1 MVQDPTLT
9 EDEHLVLRLHPHW
22 KTLIG
27 PLLVAVLV
35 VAVALIAEVLIPSNS
50 AAVVERLVVAAVA
63 ILAVML
69 WLIVPVLRWRTTTY
83 ELTTRRMR
91 VRSGIVTRHGRDIPL
106 ARINDVSF
114 AKGLLDRL
122 LGSGRLVV
130 ESAGEH
136 GQILL
141 NDIPHVESVQTTL
154 FRLVEGRRGR
164 VPMRMDVIFRF
175 DYGRIVPWVRRRDYG
190 LSAIAGPD
198 AIQFRSRVRMRGED
212 CEVRAEPV
220 PGSAERV
227 R

>member
-1 MVQDPTLT
+1 MTVDPSLT
-9 EDEHLVLRLHPHW
+9 QDEHLVLRLHPHW

-27 PLLVAVLV
+27 PLSVAVLV
-35 VAVALIAEVLIPSNS
+35 VVAVLIAEVLIPSGS
-50 AAVVERLVVAAVA
+50 VSTVIRLVLAAVA
-63 ILAVML
+63 ILALML

-114 AKGLLDRL
+114 EKGLLDRL

-141 NDIPHVESVQTTL
+141 NDIPRVEFTQATL
-154 FRLVEGRRGR
+154 FRLVEEEQRR
-164 VPMRMDVIFRF
+164 
-175 DYGRIVPWVRRRDYG
+175 
-190 LSAIAGPD
+190 L
-198 AIQFRSRVRMRGED
+198 
-212 CEVRAEPV
+212 
-220 PGSAERV
+220 ERND
-227 R
+227 RNQP

>member
-1 MVQDPTLT
+1 MTSDPTLT

-27 PLLVAVLV
+27 PVLVAVLV
-35 VAVALIAEVLIPSNS
+35 VAAALIAEVLIPSNS
-50 AAVVERLVVAAVA
+50 AAAVERLVVAAVA

-83 ELTTRRMR
+83 ELTTRRLR

-114 AKGLLDRL
+114 EKGLLDRL

-141 NDIPHVESVQTTL
+141 NDIPRVEFTQATL
-154 FRLVEGRRGR
+154 FRLVEEEQRRLER
-164 VPMRMDVIFRF
+164 NE
-175 DYGRIVPWVRRRDYG
+175 
-190 LSAIAGPD
+190 
-198 AIQFRSRVRMRGED
+198 RSQ
-212 CEVRAEPV
+212 P
-220 PGSAERV
+220 
-227 R
+227 

>member
-1 MVQDPTLT
+1 MTVDPSLT
-9 EDEHLVLRLHPHW
+9 QDEHLVLLLHPHW
-22 KTLIG
+22 KTLIR
-27 PLLVAVLV
+27 PFAVAVIV
-35 VAVALIAEVLIPSNS
+35 IVIALIAEVLIPSNS
-50 AAVVERLVVAAVA
+50 AAAIERLVVAAVA

-114 AKGLLDRL
+114 EKGPLDRL

-141 NDIPHVESVQTTL
+141 DDIPRVEFTQATL
-154 FRLVEGRRGR
+154 FRLVEEEQRR
-164 VPMRMDVIFRF
+164 
-175 DYGRIVPWVRRRDYG
+175 
-190 LSAIAGPD
+190 L
-198 AIQFRSRVRMRGED
+198 
-212 CEVRAEPV
+212 
-220 PGSAERV
+220 ERND
-227 R
+227 RNQP

>member
-1 MVQDPTLT
+1 MTSDPTLT

-22 KTLIG
+22 KTLIR
-27 PLLVAVLV
+27 PLVVAVLV
-35 VAVALIAEVLIPSNS
+35 VAAALIAEVLILSNS
-50 AAVVERLVVAAVA
+50 AAAVERLVVAAVA

-83 ELTTRRMR
+83 ELTTRRLR

-114 AKGLLDRL
+114 EKGLLDRL

-141 NDIPHVESVQTTL
+141 NDIPRVEFTQATL
-154 FRLVEGRRGR
+154 FRLVEEEQRR
-164 VPMRMDVIFRF
+164 
-175 DYGRIVPWVRRRDYG
+175 
-190 LSAIAGPD
+190 L
-198 AIQFRSRVRMRGED
+198 
-212 CEVRAEPV
+212 
-220 PGSAERV
+220 ERND
-227 R
+227 RNQP

>member
-1 MVQDPTLT
+1 M
-9 EDEHLVLRLHPHW
+9 LRLHPHW

-27 PLLVAVLV
+27 PLSVAVLV
-35 VAVALIAEVLIPSNS
+35 VVAVLIAEVLIPSGS
-50 AAVVERLVVAAVA
+50 VSTVIRLVLAAVA
-63 ILAVML
+63 ILALML

-114 AKGLLDRL
+114 EKGLLDRL

-141 NDIPHVESVQTTL
+141 TDIPRVEFTQATL
-154 FRLVEGRRGR
+154 FRLVEEEQRR
-164 VPMRMDVIFRF
+164 
-175 DYGRIVPWVRRRDYG
+175 
-190 LSAIAGPD
+190 L
-198 AIQFRSRVRMRGED
+198 
-212 CEVRAEPV
+212 
-220 PGSAERV
+220 ERNE
-227 R
+227 RNQP

>member
-1 MVQDPTLT
+1 MVQDPSLT

-27 PLLVAVLV
+27 PLSVAVLV
-35 VAVALIAEVLIPSNS
+35 VVAVLIAEVLIPSGS
-50 AAVVERLVVAAVA
+50 VSTVIRLVLAAVA
-63 ILAVML
+63 ILALML

-114 AKGLLDRL
+114 EKGLLDRL

-141 NDIPHVESVQTTL
+141 NDIPRVEFTQATL
-154 FRLVEGRRGR
+154 FRLVEEEQRR
-164 VPMRMDVIFRF
+164 
-175 DYGRIVPWVRRRDYG
+175 
-190 LSAIAGPD
+190 L
-198 AIQFRSRVRMRGED
+198 
-212 CEVRAEPV
+212 
-220 PGSAERV
+220 ERND
-227 R
+227 RNQP